1 MRQRTAILLI
11 GVIFTVGLSL
21 VVGVGVVDVS
31 AADTLVVDQDGT
43 AEYRSTQTPIDDASA
58 GDTARHSGNEKDI

>member
-11 GVIFTVGLSL
+11 GAMLTVGLSL
-21 VVGVGVVDVS
+21 VVEVGVG
-31 AADTLVVDQDGT
+31 VVDQDGT

-58 GDTARHSGNEKDI
+58 GDTARHSGNEKDT